1 MAQGGYDNS
10 VNINTN
16 LPIAKN
22 LDITSEE
29 NVDLKL
35 PISDYKFNFDVKAS
49 NDIYFDEESK
59 VKYMGT
65 SVDKY
70 LDSNYRFDKNELKGV
85 INENPKDNSSEYFVN
100 IRSANVS
107 FK

>member
-1 MAQGGYDNS
+1 
-10 VNINTN
+10 
-16 LPIAKN
+16 
-22 LDITSEE
+22 
-29 NVDLKL
+29 
-35 PISDYKFNFDVKAS
+35 
-49 NDIYFDEESK
+49 
-59 VKYMGT
+59 MGT